1 MEPIPDIDLLINNLG
16 LNKPQGQKIT
26 KYYSKASLEFKGIA
40 DYLHHG
46 HLGSIQA
53 DTVLEERRVQNQ
65 YSQAAIRERYSKLLK
80 IRTYPH

>member
-53 DTVLEERRVQNQ
+53 DTVPGKELR
-65 YSQAAIRERYSKLLK
+65 LLHLDQSTQEK
-80 IRTYPH
+80 IVC